1 MNTTAR
7 ATIQAQAFLSDAHSR
22 FAVDLHIRD
31 VPANDVIPVQRVRS
45 IARTRD
51 VNLQVL
57 DLHEVSSRSGIA
69 NDKRSARARI
79 LERATARTV
88 TLIRT
93 PARAVPV
100 SASPDLC
107 A

>member
-1 MNTTAR
+1 MSDINDLRNHHPAPS
-7 ATIQAQAFLSDAHSR
+7 ILSDAHSR
-22 FAVDLHIRD
+22 LPLDFHIED
-31 VPANDVIPVQRVRS
+31 VPANHVIPVQRLRS

-79 LERATARTV
+79 LERATART
-88 TLIRT
+88 
-93 PARAVPV
+93 
-100 SASPDLC
+100 
-107 A
+107 